1 VAQDHEVFEL
11 GDFELQSG
19 AVLPGAQLAFKTHG
33 ELDAA
38 RDNVVVYPTAYGQTH
53 TDCEA
58 IIGAGRAL
66 DPGRYFIVVPNMFGN
81 GVSSSPSN
89 TPAPFDGPDF
99 PGVTIHDM
107 VRAQQRLLSERF
119 GIERIRLVT
128 GTSMGGLQAF
138 EWGAAYPDMVERIV
152 PRCGAARCSPHNWV
166 FLDGVTAALTADVAF
181 AEGRYREPPM
191 TGLRAMRRVWAGWA
205 LSQAFYREER
215 WRELGATSLQDYLA
229 TNWDA
234 RPVDANDQLAM
245 IWSWQHADISRNA
258 TYEGDFDRALASI
271 RARAIVMPGSTDLY
285 FPPED
290 NAYEVGRMSNAE
302 LRPFESVWGHLAGSP
317 GPDPADAELLERTLR
332 EILEG

>member
-1 VAQDHEVFEL
+1 
-11 GDFELQSG
+11 
-19 AVLPGAQLAFKTHG
+19 
-33 ELDAA
+33 
-38 RDNVVVYPTAYGQTH
+38 
-53 TDCEA
+53 
-58 IIGAGRAL
+58 
-66 DPGRYFIVVPNMFGN
+66 
-81 GVSSSPSN
+81 
-89 TPAPFDGPDF
+89 
-99 PGVTIHDM
+99 
-107 VRAQQRLLSERF
+107 
-119 GIERIRLVT
+119 
-128 GTSMGGLQAF
+128 
-138 EWGAAYPDMVERIV
+138 MVERIV